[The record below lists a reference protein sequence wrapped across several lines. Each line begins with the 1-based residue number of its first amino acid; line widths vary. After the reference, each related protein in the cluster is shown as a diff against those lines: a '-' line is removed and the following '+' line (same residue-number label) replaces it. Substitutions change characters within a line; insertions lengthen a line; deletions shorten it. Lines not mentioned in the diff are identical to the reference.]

1 MDSMT
6 KDSAQPAGPQLSA
19 QQGST
24 GTSTPTAFLEG
35 ASSIGEPIIDG
46 DDQEFG
52 SFVEASPVSA
62 AESSDPLSA
71 LAENSA
77 GPTTTGVT
85 QTPLSSNIA
94 TAGPLGALESLKP
107 PQQKHNLIDEI
118 MEYERNPS
126 SLFTDEKA
134 HSPRPTT
141 PSTSI
146 ADEFSKMA
154 LPSQP
159 QPVTALE
166 EDPNMTAA
174 HRLPS
179 PAHPPAFDPILDPL
193 SAAQNIQTPEPG
205 SGLTPAPMPQ
215 LPPLRSRK
223 SVEPTAKG
231 GGVAIEENLGLI
243 DQDYFASREP
253 AEAIPIVTTPLAST
267 GLSTPRG
274 DSQPPRSPGWS
285 LKSMISSQLSS
296 PSHSREHTREPSSR
310 AAQEERHVTTTH
322 HHHHH
327 HRRQPSSPTLPHVL
341 PAPPILTPGVNRDL
355 LDLDLIDEHSDSLPT
370 PHPLDLPTPVP
381 VPPPDPDQWLDVP
394 QSQST
399 RGSPSAQS
407 YGTLSRIP
415 SWIGSLLGGAAGESE
430 DTVDGPHSKTRRD
443 SDSSTTSSFHSDRRI
458 ANAYGAS
465 PSPISTPTLQARN
478 LPAPSQSTIR
488 PAGLHPVVDTNM
500 YMQLYSSNHKSRSRS
515 RPSHSPVARQREA
528 QHEPVNITHSTPFAP
543 SPPAGAS
550 SLATPYSAPLNVGFS
565 PMVKSH
571 TLPTTAGPSSSAN
584 PFGTPTFTPIP
595 GAPGFKPNEYDWDK
609 GFSDELEQEMR
620 GNDYD
625 GSRRPRMPKT
635 PEDDSTSGGLGS
647 IFGFGSFRQKSSS
660 DRVHSTPPPH
670 LSPGP
675 SQPYAYG
682 HSRTATEPT
691 QSSSVAGTSG
701 KDRLMYA
708 TSRPIQKSNSRGSTA
723 PPTVSQL
730 IEKKVGSIVLKERKA
745 STEAVLN
752 QELADLIRPHLP
764 PLSRLPKSW
773 TLLYSL
779 DQHGISLNTLY
790 NNCEAPLRNRKHGQ
804 NYVGMGGVLLVLR
817 DSETSEQ
824 SVDGTFGAFIA
835 EGLGRKSKGFFGGG
849 DSFLWKYSNG
859 ALQVFKAS
867 GRNTY
872 FAICESG
879 YMAFG
884 GGSTSYGLYIDSGLL
899 EGYSAPSV
907 TFGNET
913 LCNPTS
919 ETLPSASRPGTQAA
933 PSQQSSFECV
943 GLEVWGVGPT

>member
-1 MDSMT
+1 MDSTT
-6 KDSAQPAGPQLSA
+6 KDSAERAGPQMPA

-24 GTSTPTAFLEG
+24 GTSTPMASLEG
-35 ASSIGEPIIDG
+35 ASSVGEPIIDG

-52 SFVEASPVSA
+52 SFVQPQR
-62 AESSDPLSA
+62 A
-71 LAENSA
+71 LLKPRCH
-77 GPTTTGVT
+77 PTL
-85 QTPLSSNIA
+85 QLRD
-94 TAGPLGALESLKP
+94 PLGALESLKP

-141 PSTSI
+141 PATST
-146 ADEFSKMA
+146 ANEFSKIA

-166 EDPNMTAA
+166 EDPKMTAG
-174 HRLPS
+174 HRVPS

-193 SAAQNIQTPEPG
+193 LAAQNIQTPEPG

-231 GGVAIEENLGLI
+231 GGVAIEKNLGLI

-310 AAQEERHVTTTH
+310 AAQEEHHVTTTHHHH

-355 LDLDLIDEHSDSLPT
+355 LDLDLVDEHSDSLPT

-381 VPPPDPDQWLDVP
+381 VPPSDPDQWLDVP

-415 SWIGSLLGGAAGESE
+415 SWIGSLLGGATGESE
-430 DTVDGPHSKTRRD
+430 DTIDGPHSKTRRD
-443 SDSSTTSSFHSDRRI
+443 SDSSTTSSFHSDRRT

-465 PSPISTPTLQARN
+465 PSPIPTPDAPGLQPPSSFSKHNSAGGTPSSGGYEHVHGQRGRPLPRAR
-478 LPAPSQSTIR
+478 PSLESVQ
-488 PAGLHPVVDTNM
+488 
-500 YMQLYSSNHKSRSRS
+500 QLYSSNHNKSRSRS

-691 QSSSVAGTSG
+691 QSSSGAGTSG

-708 TSRPIQKSNSRGSTA
+708 TSRPIQKSNSRGSTV
-723 PPTVSQL
+723 PTFGL
-730 IEKKVGSIVLKERKA
+730 AAYREEK
-745 STEAVLN
+745 
-752 QELADLIRPHLP
+752 LADLIRPHLP

-817 DSETSEQ
+817 HSETSEQ